1 MTTPTLLSPEELTI
15 ALLDIKAKI
24 AACHAQ
30 EGASPWLICATLRHT
45 AEAVAARFV
54 DPQWIAD
61 EEEDHA

>member
-15 ALLDIKAKI
+15 ALLNIRAKI

-30 EGASPWLICATLRHT
+30 EGASPWLITATLRHT

-54 DPQWIAD
+54 DPSWAK

>member
-1 MTTPTLLSPEELTI
+1 MTTRPPTQKATL
-15 ALLDIKAKI
+15 AQLLDIKAKI